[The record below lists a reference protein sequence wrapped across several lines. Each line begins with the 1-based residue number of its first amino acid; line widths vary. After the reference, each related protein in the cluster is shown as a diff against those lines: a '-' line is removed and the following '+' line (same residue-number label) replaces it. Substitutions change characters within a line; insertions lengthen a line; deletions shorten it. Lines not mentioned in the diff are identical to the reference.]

1 MQEVEREEEEWGMVA
16 TMTKGARGEDEAG
29 ICDVQGRAQ
38 SGAGQVI
45 HSHRAEQKDGSQ
57 SASGKRR
64 SGVLYSVQGAVAGVT
79 KELPVPVPL
88 ARAIGDKDILANGL
102 LNNSGSVSGVPIRRG
117 QDPLT
122 STVLDMSN
130 VVRDDILDLKTQADN
145 AAGSFVKNM
154 YSKHGQIETK
164 RALNLPSSGP
174 NPRRLSKM
182 PTMWCTLSACLFMFL
197 ASRGWQTSSR
207 TVLKSPVSPH

>member
-64 SGVLYSVQGAVAGVT
+64 SGVLYCKKG
-79 KELPVPVPL
+79 
-88 ARAIGDKDILANGL
+88 
-102 LNNSGSVSGVPIRRG
+102 GSVSGVPIRRG